1 VILST
6 TAFYIIAAIAG
17 YLAGSIPFGLLL
29 TKIAGAGDIRAIGS
43 GNIGATNV
51 LRTGRKGLAALTLLL
66 DGLKG
71 IAVVLLA
78 ATQSVDIAAIAG
90 LAAVIG
96 HNFPVWLKFKGG
108 KGVATTSGVLM
119 AISWPV
125 GVAFCSTWILVFAIT
140 RYSSL
145 AAIVALA
152 AAPFYAYLFSIY
164 GYSNVSVIVLAAIL
178 ATLGIVRHHANIRR
192 LLRGEESRFVRKR
205 AADDR

>member
-1 VILST
+1 MGHVMLST
-6 TAFYIIAAIAG
+6 TEFYVIAAIVG

-29 TKIAGAGDIRAIGS
+29 TKIAGAGDIRAVGS

-51 LRTGRKGLAALTLLL
+51 LRTGHKGLAAGTLLL

-71 IAVVLLA
+71 AVVVLLG
-78 ATQSVDIAAIAG
+78 ATQTVDIAAIAG

-96 HNFPVWLKFKGG
+96 HNFPIWLKFKGG
-108 KGVATTSGVLM
+108 KGVATTTGVLM

-125 GVAFCSTWILVFAIT
+125 GVAFCSTWILVFAFT

-145 AAIVALA
+145 AALVALA
-152 AAPFYAYLFSIY
+152 VAPLYAYVF
-164 GYSNVSVIVLAAIL
+164 SNVSVIALAAIL
-178 ATLGIVRHHANIRR
+178 ATLGIARHHANIRR

>member
-1 VILST
+1 MTLST
-6 TAFYIIAAIAG
+6 TTFYVIAAIVG
-17 YLAGSIPFGLLL
+17 YLAGSIPFGLIL

-51 LRTGRKGLAALTLLL
+51 LRTGRKGLAAGTLLL

-71 IAVVLLA
+71 VAVVLLG

-108 KGVATTSGVLM
+108 KGVATTTGVLL

-125 GVAFCSTWILVFAIT
+125 GASFCATWLIVFGAT

-145 AAIVALA
+145 AAIIALA
-152 AAPFYAYLFSIY
+152 ASPIYAYLL
-164 GYSNVSVIVLAAIL
+164 SNVSVVALAAIL
-178 ATLGIVRHHANIRR
+178 AALGIARHHENIRR
-192 LLRGEESRFVRKR
+192 LLRGEENRFVRKR

>member
-1 VILST
+1 MILST
-6 TAFYIIAAIAG
+6 PSFYVIAAIVG

-51 LRTGRKGLAALTLLL
+51 LRTGRKGLAAGTLLL

-71 IAVVLLA
+71 VAVVLLG
-78 ATQSVDIAAIAG
+78 ATQSVEIAAIAG
-90 LAAVIG
+90 LAAVLG

-108 KGVATTSGVLM
+108 KGVATTTGVLI

-125 GVAFCSTWILVFAIT
+125 GLAFCSTWILIFVTT

-145 AAIVALA
+145 AALVGLA
-152 AAPFYAYLFSIY
+152 AVPLYAYLFS
-164 GYSNVSVIVLAAIL
+164 NVSVVALTVVL

-192 LLRGEESRFVRKR
+192 LLRGEESRFGRKR
-205 AADDR
+205 TTDDR

>member
-1 VILST
+1 MPLST
-6 TAFYIIAAIAG
+6 TGFYVIAAIVG

-51 LRTGRKGLAALTLLL
+51 LRTGRKGLAAGTLLL

-71 IAVVLLA
+71 VAVVLLG

-96 HNFPVWLKFKGG
+96 HNFPVWLKFNGG
-108 KGVATTSGVLM
+108 KGVATTTGVLI

-125 GVAFCSTWILVFAIT
+125 GLAFCSTWILVFLLT

-145 AAIVALA
+145 AALVALA
-152 AAPFYAYLFSIY
+152 AAPLYAYLFS
-164 GYSNVSVIVLAAIL
+164 NVSVVMLAVVLGA
-178 ATLGIVRHHANIRR
+178 LGIVRHHANIRR

-205 AADDR
+205 ATDDR